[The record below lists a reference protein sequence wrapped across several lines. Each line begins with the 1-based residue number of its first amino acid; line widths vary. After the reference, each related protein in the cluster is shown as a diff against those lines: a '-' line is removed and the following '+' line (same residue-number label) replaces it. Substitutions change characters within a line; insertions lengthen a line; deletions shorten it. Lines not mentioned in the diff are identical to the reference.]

1 MTTTAFK
8 PAPGPSIR
16 YPLQRIMDLTRAES
30 YAQLA
35 EWLGVS
41 ADVVRQWARR
51 GLSPKQADFVA
62 SKLDYWPGSVWTD
75 FNADL
80 VPDDADCDID
90 LADLADLVV
99 RKAVDIDLLHV
110 NCWRPPVNPS
120 VYELLCAA
128 LEGGLQEDD
137 CEVEEPDAPT
147 GPSAVPAPEVPL
159 PRPYRASMWPS
170 LPRVAGPP
178 DSAEV
183 QVDLPAVQ
191 PRGQRPAGGKW
202 NFAAPRPNPGFRPG
216 FGQGGAR

>member
-35 EWLGVS
+35 EWLGES
-41 ADVVRQWARR
+41 AGAVRKWAER
-51 GLSPKQADFVA
+51 GLSSKQADFVA
-62 SKLDYWPGSVWTD
+62 SKLGYWPGSVWTD

-80 VPDDADCDID
+80 VPDDADYDV
-90 LADLADLVV
+90 DLVV
-99 RKAVDIDLLHV
+99 GETADNDWLHL

-128 LEGGLQEDD
+128 LGGRLQEDD

-178 DSAEV
+178 DRADA

-191 PRGQRPAGGKW
+191 PREQRPASGKW